1 MAAGVI
7 RNFTKR
13 DWLIV
18 AGLTLIAGLFR
29 FVNLHYPAAIVFDE
43 TYFAKFAH
51 DYLTNTPFFDAEPP
65 LAKFLIA
72 GGEWLFKSNPDTLT
86 NPFGWRFATALFGT
100 AVIPM
105 MYLFAKRLFGGFVV
119 PCLAAVFALLDGL
132 LLVESRVAVIDIF
145 VVFFNLLTYTLFLM
159 HLQAKDRS
167 RSILLLTATGI
178 SLGLALAVKWITLA
192 FIATA
197 ALILGI
203 LYLAKRSWVRKLFK
217 VRSAKAIFDA
227 IGAQRKNLQGPFTY
241 LMLLVILPIALY
253 VVIFSFHVPFDS
265 THEGIWGIHQQ
276 IYNYHHNLTAT
287 HPYGSAWWSWPL
299 LIRPVAYYFNAA
311 NGQWAG
317 ILALGNPVL
326 WWGGLAAV
334 AFAAVRVW
342 KQRALP
348 LIIILFALVAHYGPW
363 SLIPRVL
370 FIYHYLGGLP
380 FVFLALAYAGGESW
394 NWRPKDSS
402 VQLFGWVLLTAGV
415 GILTG
420 LLGWSLMGNQMALY
434 VGGVLGGAATVAF
447 AVLRVGTL
455 TWGQKQVIAFG
466 AVAFLAFLYFLP
478 IWTGIPL
485 DVTDY
490 NHRFWLHSWI

>member
-1 MAAGVI
+1 MAKRLN
-7 RNFTKR
+7 RNFTQR

-18 AGLTLIAGLFR
+18 GLLTLVAGLFR
-29 FVNLHYPAAIVFDE
+29 FINLHYPAAIVFDE

-72 GGEWLFKSNPDTLT
+72 GGEWLFKSDPNTLT
-86 NPFGWRFATALFGT
+86 NPFGWRFATAVFGT

-119 PCLAAVFALLDGL
+119 PCLAAIFALLDGL

-159 HLQAKDRS
+159 HLQAKDRA

-178 SLGLALAVKWITLA
+178 SFGLALSVKWITLA

-197 ALILGI
+197 AMVLAV
-203 LYLAKRSWVRKLFK
+203 LYLAKRRWVKRLFK
-217 VRSAKAIFDA
+217 VRSAQALFDA
-227 IGAQRKNLQGPFTY
+227 IGAKRTNLQGPFTY
-241 LMLLVILPIALY
+241 LMLLAVLPAALY

-265 THEGIWGIHQQ
+265 TKEGIWGIHQQ
-276 IYNYHHNLTAT
+276 IYNYHHNLMAT

-299 LIRPVAYYFNAA
+299 LIRPVVYYFNAA

-334 AFAAVRVW
+334 GYAAVRAW
-342 KQRALP
+342 KSRALP
-348 LIIILFALVAHYGPW
+348 LLIILFAFVAHFAPW
-363 SLIPRVL
+363 ALIPRVL
-370 FIYHYLGGLP
+370 FIYHYLGALP
-380 FVFLALAYAGGESW
+380 FVFLALAYVGGESW
-394 NWRPKDSS
+394 RWRPKDASL
-402 VQLFGWVLLTAGV
+402 QLFGWILLTVAAA
-415 GILTG
+415 ILGG
-420 LLGWSLMGNQMALY
+420 LLGWSLVGASGGLY
-434 VGGVLGGAATVAF
+434 LGGVLAGIAMIAF
-447 AVLRVGTL
+447 AILKVGRL
-455 TWGQKQVIAFG
+455 TWGQKQVIAF
-466 AVAFLAFLYFLP
+466 ASVALLAFFYFLP
-478 IWTGIPL
+478 LWTGIPL
-485 DVTDY
+485 DISDY
-490 NHRFWLHSWI
+490 NHRFWLNSWI